1 MRCILSSRAATS
13 KATWTLLAWVAWA
26 AWVEQVGWAPYNTVP
41 TGTNL
46 FMFVLANGQNS
57 MMELAK

>member
-13 KATWTLLAWVAWA
+13 KATWTLL

>member
-13 KATWTLLAWVAWA
+13 KATWTLLAWA
-26 AWVEQVGWAPYNTVP
+26 AWVEQVGRAPYNTVP